1 MRTTVGA
8 NCQRFFGA
16 QSIIECA
23 PTALTALYRRVD
35 FARVVATRQSV
46 HPGFGSFRYAMIASE
61 TGFGSFSAFVMS
73 TSLNPAPMGMVLSE
87 ATTSPGTRSGPAT
100 CSSRLNAASPG
111 SSRPFSLVTACRLL
125 SSSEPTMRY
134 AGKSA
139 AAFAM
144 PPPPI
149 VRTSILHPTALTGT
163 AP

>member
-8 NCQRFFGA
+8 SCQRFFGA
-16 QSIIECA
+16 QSIIERA
-23 PTALTALYRRVD
+23 PTAFTALYRRVD
-35 FARVVATRQSV
+35 FASVVATRQSV
-46 HPGFGSFRYAMIASE
+46 QPGFGSFRYEMIASE

-73 TSLNPAPMGMVLSE
+73 TSLKPVPMGMVLRD

-111 SSRPFSLVTACRLL
+111 SSLPFSLVTACRLL

-139 AAFAM
+139 AFAM
-144 PPPPI
+144 LAPF
-149 VRTSILHPTALTGT
+149 VRTSILHPPALTGT
-163 AP
+163 SP